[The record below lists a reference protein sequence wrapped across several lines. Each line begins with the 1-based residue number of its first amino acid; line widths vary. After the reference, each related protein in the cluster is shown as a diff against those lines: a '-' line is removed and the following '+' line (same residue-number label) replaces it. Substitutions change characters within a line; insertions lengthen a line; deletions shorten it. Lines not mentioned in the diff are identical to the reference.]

1 MMLRCNQKSFIVFG
15 KRRFPT
21 VNYRCRAELKRLPE
35 CLELLLHVIL
45 RKESN
50 VKSKVLKDESRLKLN
65 VTMIFL
71 LAYYFI
77 SFLPDFHNP
86 SKKFIETFTIKNFT
100 YSYFIWL
107 DIFLYFCFFFYSLFF
122 VIFLAINKKIF
133 KVLKSIKLK
142 TK

>member
-77 SFLPDFHNP
+77 SFLPDFYNP
-86 SKKFIETFTIKNFT
+86 SKKFIEIFTIKNL
-100 YSYFIWL
+100 SYL
-107 DIFLYFCFFFYSLFF
+107 SFLFEAKFFGLTVFFLLLFVF
-122 VIFLAINKKIF
+122 SFLCNISCNE
-133 KVLKSIKLK
+133 
-142 TK
+142 